1 VAVALSFG
9 KTKTPPPGLAV
20 GFVKFYVFK
29 SEPDHHAGQQRVQQ
43 RVQQQVQ
50 IEVAIHENT
59 LIHLFCLVTAKIVE

>member
-43 RVQQQVQ
+43 QVQ